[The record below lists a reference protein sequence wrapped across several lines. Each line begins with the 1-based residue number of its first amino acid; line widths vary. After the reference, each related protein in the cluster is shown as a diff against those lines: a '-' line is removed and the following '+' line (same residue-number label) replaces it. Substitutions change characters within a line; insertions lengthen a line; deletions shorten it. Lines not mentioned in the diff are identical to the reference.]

1 MNLFQF
7 TFIFIVGVVS
17 GKFCKEFI
25 DSKVKQEFH
34 LLRNYRKSNKTV
46 IAVDNFVDVNLCAEF
61 ALQNQ
66 GLAFNFSPW
75 GRRKSGLFINEDN
88 SRESISEKFF
98 NCEVLDCPEFANFS
112 SSLLNDTLFDY
123 YSLYT
128 KKLRK
133 YKKFTSFHLP
143 SIFLDIESNYKN

>member
-1 MNLFQF
+1 MNQFQF
-7 TFIFIVGVVS
+7 TFILLVGVVY
-17 GKFCKEFI
+17 GKFCKEF
-25 DSKVKQEFH
+25 DVKIKQDFH
-34 LLRNYRKSNKTV
+34 LLRRYRKSNKTV
-46 IAVDNFVDVNLCAEF
+46 VAVDNFAESRLCAEF

-75 GRRKSGLFINEDN
+75 GRRQRTGYNNETT
-88 SRESISEKFF
+88 RESISQKFY

-133 YKKFTSFHLP
+133 YAKCILP
-143 SIFLDIESNYKN
+143 VIIEIINF